1 MPLCYLD
8 APKGASI
15 SVKTQMAQEIT
26 AVLDEAYGI
35 DDMRIYFRE
44 YEPDQVSQDGK
55 IGAEPIRTL
64 FTING
69 PVLKDINKKRLLAEK
84 INAAIVTAY
93 QGMANVSETPILFN
107 EYPLEEIGWA
117 GRMQSDIPEMVEAM
131 KQMNS
136 SS

>member
-15 SVKTQMAQEIT
+15 KVKSKMVQSIT
-26 AVLDEAYGI
+26 KVLDEVYGI

-55 IGAEPIRTL
+55 IAAEPIRTL
-64 FTING
+64 FTINA
-69 PVLKDINKKRLLAEK
+69 PVLKSLDKKRQLVDK
-84 INAAIVTAY
+84 INAAIAEAY
-93 QGMANVSETPILFN
+93 KGIANVSETPILFN

-117 GRMQSDIPEMVEAM
+117 GRIQADIPEMVAAM
-131 KQMNS
+131 KQLNG
-136 SS
+136 

>member
-15 SVKTQMAQEIT
+15 KVKSKMVQSIT
-26 AVLDEAYGI
+26 KVLDEVYGI

-55 IGAEPIRTL
+55 IAVEPIRTL
-64 FTING
+64 FTINA
-69 PVLKDINKKRLLAEK
+69 PVLKSLDKKRQLVDK
-84 INAAIVTAY
+84 INSAIAEAY
-93 QGMANVSETPILFN
+93 KGIANVSETPILFN

-117 GRMQSDIPEMVEAM
+117 GRIQADIPEMVAAM
-131 KQMNS
+131 KQLNG
-136 SS
+136 